1 VGEQPGLWTW
11 VVISVHLG
19 NLARV
24 PAVLSNRRLRC
35 MRGLHLQVVSEEL
48 LEAVVQHPGLKVIN
62 MADCS
67 LFVNFVN
74 GKRSVASIVS
84 IDSNLLA
91 DVIEKTEDV
100 RINMKSSKSL
110 STEQAGVIFQR
121 ISTGSSLKKFQLNFT
136 SLRSLPSHLLA
147 RSLCQLESV
156 ELENTS
162 LTSHQLETL
171 FNEMKSNSKLLHL
184 NLSDNPLSDV
194 NPITMVSSLCKLESL
209 SLAKT
214 SLSTQQLNILCSTWA
229 QSTPSLKHLDLS
241 RNDLSSVPAKHLAD
255 IALHMESLDM
265 SHAKLTSDQAN
276 DLCTAVGHSRNLTSF
291 DLSYNNLSHVNWLV
305 IQRLVAKVEKA
316 VLDLTELTHTLT
328 WRLFEGLPSS
338 KIKVLSIAGVDLSA
352 VEADH
357 FGRMVAQLEEV
368 NLEGTRLTPEQT
380 VAIFAS
386 LDGPSNLH
394 TLKIGGNKLS
404 RVAPDQMARAVNK
417 LRVASMDMSVSITP
431 PGLGQWLELTVIE
444 KLTFEQLLAVL
455 TKSLE
460 GTLLTSLKI
469 GPVFNEAR
477 LKHETEVIDKAT
489 NAIKDLIIVKES
501 KW

>member
-1 VGEQPGLWTW
+1 M
-11 VVISVHLG
+11 
-19 NLARV
+19 
-24 PAVLSNRRLRC
+24 LSNRRFRC

-84 IDSNLLA
+84 IDSNMLA
-91 DVIEKTEDV
+91 DVIAKTEDV

-194 NPITMVSSLCKLESL
+194 NPITMVSSLCRLESL

-265 SHAKLTSDQAN
+265 SHAKLTSEQAN

>member
-1 VGEQPGLWTW
+1 M
-11 VVISVHLG
+11 
-19 NLARV
+19 
-24 PAVLSNRRLRC
+24 LSNRRLRS

-91 DVIEKTEDV
+91 DVIAKTEDV
-100 RINMKSSKSL
+100 KMNMKSSKSL
-110 STEQAGVIFQR
+110 SIEQAGVIFKR
-121 ISTGSSLKKFQLNFT
+121 ISTGSSLKKLQLNFT
-136 SLRSLPSHLLA
+136 SLRSLPAHLLA
-147 RSLCQLESV
+147 KSLCQLESV
-156 ELENTS
+156 ELESTS
-162 LTSHQLETL
+162 LTSTQLETI
-171 FNEMKSNSKLLHL
+171 FNEMKSNSKLRHL
-184 NLSDNPLSDV
+184 DLFDNPLSDV
-194 NPITMVSSLCKLESL
+194 NPITMVSSLYKLESL
-209 SLAKT
+209 SLGKT

-255 IALHMESLDM
+255 IALHMESLNM
-265 SHAKLTSDQAN
+265 REGKLTSEQAN
-276 DLCTAVGHSRNLTSF
+276 DLCTAVGHSRKLTSF
-291 DLSYNNLSHVNWLV
+291 DLSHNNLSHVNWLV

-316 VLDLTELTHTLT
+316 VLDVTELTHTLT

-338 KIKVLSIAGVDLSA
+338 KIKILSIAGVDLSA

-357 FGRMVAQLEEV
+357 FGRMVAKLEEV

-386 LDGPSNLH
+386 LDGPSSLH

-404 RVAPDQMARAVNK
+404 QVAPDQMARAVNK
-417 LRVASMDMSVSITP
+417 LRVARLAWVGSMELSV
-431 PGLGQWLELTVIE
+431 QWLEATIVE
-444 KLTFEQLLAVL
+444 KLTFEQLLAIL
-455 TKSLE
+455 TQSLE

-469 GPVFNEAR
+469 GPVYNEAR

-489 NAIKDLIIVKES
+489 NAIKDLIIVKDS